1 MTSTAPSSAK
11 RMSMSKSPSSSPTS
25 IMSSPRS
32 FTPPPS
38 GSLAGRHVIYRGLQT
53 SSMEYMSLTHSRH
66 PEAAHMIKGEI
77 LISGSQSGYIQYS
90 IVLDHEWMTRKVKVS
105 AMFSGHEKRLVL
117 EVDQE
122 QRWYKV
128 TEHRQ
133 ARSRSF
139 YRSGLS
145 LSQGSA
151 SEICSS
157 SESSPS
163 RSADDGSGS
172 DSSKSHCNMQ
182 DADASLSDSSASC
195 YSSSSDS
202 ECSIPFEKINLT
214 WTPPPKGTKRASKR
228 FSSMNLLGKISAN
241 AAAASP
247 SEPTLNTS
255 SHDTQ
260 SASPLTPSSSF
271 TSSPS
276 SPSSQTPSIPMTAS
290 PSATITTASQQQS
303 PALCFASS
311 KLTRTFSSSSQSGLK
326 KYEHLAHLDGCTQ
339 LDLGYE
345 TSPSTLL
352 FPLRRATLGV
362 DSEKMRDHLESL
374 SVDGASTTEKTALIS
389 FPDLELKPVQQHLA
403 FAGPGRR
410 PNDSLVEC
418 WQDDEDESMLIE
430 VDGDGFVIRDGYN
443 WARIPSS

>member
-1 MTSTAPSSAK
+1 MTSTAPNSAK
-11 RMSMSKSPSSSPTS
+11 RMSMSKSPTSSPTS
-25 IMSSPRS
+25 TMSSPRS

-38 GSLAGRHVIYRGLQT
+38 CSLAGRHVIYRGLQT

-66 PEAAHMIKGEI
+66 LEAAHMIKGEI
-77 LISGSQSGYIQYS
+77 LISGVRSGYIQYS

-105 AMFSGHEKRLVL
+105 AMFAGHEKRLVL

-128 TEHRQ
+128 TELRQ

-145 LSQGSA
+145 QQSISSA
-151 SEICSS
+151 SEICSES
-157 SESSPS
+157 SSPS
-163 RSADDGSGS
+163 RATLDGSSS
-172 DSSKSHCNMQ
+172 DNSKSHCNMQ

-228 FSSMNLLGKISAN
+228 FSSVNLLGKITPGSLAN
-241 AAAASP
+241 ASEQQPSP
-247 SEPTLNTS
+247 SPATPTC
-255 SHDTQ
+255 HDTQ
-260 SASPLTPSSSF
+260 SVSSKPAPLTPSSPSP
-271 TSSPS
+271 SISMSASPS
-276 SPSSQTPSIPMTAS
+276 S
-290 PSATITTASQQQS
+290 TITTASQQQS
-303 PALCFASS
+303 SALGFVPS
-311 KLTRTFSSSSQSGLK
+311 KSLSRTFSSSSQSGLK

-352 FPLRRATLGV
+352 CALRRATLGV
-362 DSEKMRDHLESL
+362 DPEKMREHLESL
-374 SVDGASTTEKTALIS
+374 SADGASTTEKMAQIS
-389 FPDLELKPVQQHLA
+389 FPDLELRAVQQHLA
-403 FAGPGRR
+403 FAGAGRR
-410 PNDSLVEC
+410 ANDSLVEC

-430 VDGDGFVIRDGYN
+430 VDSDGFVIRDGYN

>member
-1 MTSTAPSSAK
+1 MTSTAPSSTK

-25 IMSSPRS
+25 TMSSPRS

-66 PEAAHMIKGEI
+66 AEAAHMIKGEI
-77 LISGSQSGYIQYS
+77 LISGTQSGYIQYS

-105 AMFSGHEKRLVL
+105 AMFAGHEKRLVL

-133 ARSRSF
+133 TRSRSF

-145 LSQGSA
+145 LSQGST
-151 SEICSS
+151 SEIGSS
-157 SESSPS
+157 NGSSPS
-163 RSADDGSGS
+163 RSIDDGSSS

-228 FSSMNLLGKISAN
+228 FSSINLLGKISAN

-247 SEPTLNTS
+247 SESTPTS
-255 SHDTQ
+255 SHDIQ
-260 SASPLTPSSSF
+260 SASPLTPSST

-276 SPSSQTPSIPMTAS
+276 SPSSQTPTIPMTAS
-290 PSATITTASQQQS
+290 PSSTITTASQQQS
-303 PALCFASS
+303 PALSFASSS

-352 FPLRRATLGV
+352 FPLRRATLGI
-362 DSEKMRDHLESL
+362 DPEKMRDHLESL
-374 SVDGASTTEKTALIS
+374 SADGASTTEKTALIS
-389 FPDLELKPVQQHLA
+389 FPDLELKAVQQHLA
-403 FAGPGRR
+403 FAGPGRQA
-410 PNDSLVEC
+410 NDSLVEC